1 MIEKGI
7 VFIWFRHLYVA
18 FHLAIGIIY
27 ADLKELVFY
36 GTIDSTYHKPDTR
49 PAWKKRCNNA
59 FRRGYHKQQLPG

>member
-1 MIEKGI
+1 M
-7 VFIWFRHLYVA
+7 A

-27 ADLKELVFY
+27 AYLKELVFY

-49 PAWKKRCNNA
+49 PAWEKRCDNA